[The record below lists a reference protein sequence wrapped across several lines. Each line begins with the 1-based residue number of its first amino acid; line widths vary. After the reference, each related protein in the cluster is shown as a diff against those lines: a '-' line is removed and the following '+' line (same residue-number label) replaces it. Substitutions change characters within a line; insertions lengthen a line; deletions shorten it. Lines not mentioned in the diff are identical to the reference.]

1 MGLRLL
7 FLIIALLLVLLIV
20 RFFLRQ
26 RANRAAQRETRK
38 VENVDMV
45 QCAYCGVHLPEPEA
59 IYDAPDY
66 YCCKEHHSNRKNAK

>member
-7 FLIIALLLVLLIV
+7 FLIVALLLVLLIV

-26 RANRAAQRETRK
+26 RANRVTRRETKK

-45 QCAYCGVHLPEPEA
+45 QCAYCGVHLPKPDA

-66 YCCKEHHSNRKNAK
+66 YCCDEHHIKRQHSK